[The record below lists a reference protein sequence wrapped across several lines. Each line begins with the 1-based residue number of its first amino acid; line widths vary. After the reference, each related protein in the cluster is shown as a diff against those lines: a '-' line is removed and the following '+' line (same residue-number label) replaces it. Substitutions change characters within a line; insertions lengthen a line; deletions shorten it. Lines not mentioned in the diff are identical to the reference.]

1 MRNVELEIGAANGN
15 FFEVVFDGEAFPL
28 CVEVCTVLTV

>member
-1 MRNVELEIGAANGN
+1 MRNVELEIGVRTETFLG
-15 FFEVVFDGEAFPL
+15 VVFNGEAFPL

>member
-15 FFEVVFDGEAFPL
+15 FFEVVLTERLFRY
-28 CVEVCTVLTV
+28 VLKFARC